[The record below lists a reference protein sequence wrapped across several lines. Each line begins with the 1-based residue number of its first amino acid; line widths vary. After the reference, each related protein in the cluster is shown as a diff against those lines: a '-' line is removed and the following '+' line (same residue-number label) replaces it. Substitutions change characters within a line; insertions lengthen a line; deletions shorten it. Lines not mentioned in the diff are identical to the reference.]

1 MKILLTGANGQL
13 GHELARSL
21 RPLGELVAPARADC
35 DLADLDQLR
44 AVLRSVRPGLIVNA
58 AAYTA
63 VDRAEDERALAIR
76 INADAPALMAQEA
89 GELGAA
95 LLHYSTDYVFDGNA
109 AGAYAETDTPAPLSV
124 YGQSKL
130 AGEQAIAAAGIRH
143 LILRTSWVVGLRGN
157 NFLLTML
164 RLGRERAQLRI
175 VADQHG
181 APTWS
186 RTLADTSAHL
196 LGLALAGGAPWWERH
211 GGLYHLTSQGCTS
224 WAGFAEA
231 IFSAAGMGCEVVPIT
246 AAEYGARA
254 PRPANSRLDCSKLMA
269 LCGPLPD
276 WQTAL
281 AGCLSSADASKGLV
295 PD

>member
-1 MKILLTGANGQL
+1 MRILLTGASGQV

-21 RPLGELVAPARADC
+21 LPLGELVTPGRSEC

-44 AVLRSVRPGLIVNA
+44 AVLRAVRPGLIVNA

-63 VDRAEDERALAIR
+63 VDRAEAEGALALR

-89 GELGAA
+89 RALGAA
-95 LLHYSTDYVFDGNA
+95 LLHYSTDYVFDGSSG
-109 AGAYAETDTPAPLSV
+109 GAYAETDTPAPLNV

-130 AGEQAIAAAGIRH
+130 AGEQAIAAAGIPH
-143 LILRTSWVVGLRGN
+143 LILRTSWLYGMRGN

-164 RLGRERAQLRI
+164 RLARDRAQLRI

-186 RTLADTSAHL
+186 RTVADTSARL

-211 GGLYHLTSQGCTS
+211 GGLYHLSSQGQTS

-231 IFSAAGMGCEVVPIT
+231 IFADAGSSCQVIPIT
-246 AAEYGARA
+246 AAEYGASAR
-254 PRPANSRLDCSKLMA
+254 RPANSLLDSSKLMA
-269 LCGPLPD
+269 LCGPLPH
-276 WQTAL
+276 WRTAL
-281 AGCLSSADASKGLV
+281 ADCLATAAASGGHAQ
-295 PD
+295 D

>member
-1 MKILLTGANGQL
+1 MKILLTGASGQV
-13 GHELARSL
+13 GHELARRL
-21 RPLGELVAPARADC
+21 RPLGELVAPGHAQC
-35 DLADLDQLR
+35 DLADLEQLR
-44 AVLRSVRPGLIVNA
+44 AVLRAVRPGLIVNA

-63 VDRAEDERALAIR
+63 VDRAQDEGALAMR

-89 GELGAA
+89 RALGAA
-95 LLHYSTDYVFDGNA
+95 LLHYSTDYVFDGTSA
-109 AGAYAETDTPAPLSV
+109 RAYAETDTPAPLNV

-130 AGEQAIAAAGIRH
+130 AGEQAIAAAGIPH
-143 LILRTSWVVGLRGN
+143 LIMRTSWLYGMHGN

-164 RLGRERAQLRI
+164 RLARERAQLRI

-186 RTLADTSAHL
+186 GTVADASARL

-211 GGLYHLTSQGCTS
+211 GGLYHLSSQGQTS

-231 IFSAAGMGCEVVPIT
+231 IFSATGTACQVMPIS
-246 AAEYGARA
+246 AAEYGASA
-254 PRPANSRLDCSKLMA
+254 PRPANSFLNSGKLMA

-276 WQTAL
+276 WRAAL
-281 AGCLSSADASKGLV
+281 AACLSEAPAPGDLGQS
-295 PD
+295 